1 MGGSATDTNQVQNA
15 LGCFRLGT
23 VEGFELIVGERVTS
37 ALDVNDEEATFLL
50 GFYFGPDFA
59 LVDLSA
65 TARYLLRHP
74 TFHVRCS
81 TPSSPP

>member
-1 MGGSATDTNQVQNA
+1 MVGSVTDTNQVKKA
-15 LGCFRLGT
+15 VGCFLPGT